1 MKTKERSRKRPNT
14 PNALAADAPQRRS
27 RAMMSKVLG
36 VEAGDRM
43 RVIDAV
49 ERGFESSA
57 VVRLATTFE
66 IAEGDVLEAVDIS
79 RSTFSRRKKRQER
92 LTTSES
98 DRLYRVI
105 RLFGR
110 AVEVLGSESDA
121 QQWMRTSKRALG
133 GVSPLIMARTDAGT
147 QEVEDL
153 LGRIEYGIP
162 T

>member
-1 MKTKERSRKRPNT
+1 MNAKDRSQKRPDLSST
-14 PNALAADAPQRRS
+14 VAPDARQRRS
-27 RAMMSKVLG
+27 RTLVSEVLG
-36 VEAGDRM
+36 VEAGDPM
-43 RVIDAV
+43 RVIEAV
-49 ERGFESSA
+49 ERGFEISA
-57 VVRLATTFE
+57 VGRLATTFE
-66 IAEGDVLEAVDIS
+66 IAEGDVLDAVDIS

-110 AVEVLGSESDA
+110 AVEVLRSESDVR
-121 QQWMRTSKRALG
+121 QWMRTPKRALG
-133 GVSPLIMARTDAGT
+133 GVSPLVMARNDAGT

-153 LGRIEYGIP
+153 LGRIEHGIP

>member
-1 MKTKERSRKRPNT
+1 MKPKERSRRRPSA
-14 PNALAADAPQRRS
+14 PSALSPDAPQRRS
-27 RAMMSKVLG
+27 RAVMSDVLG
-36 VEAGDRM
+36 VEADDRM

-57 VVRLATTFE
+57 VGRLATTFD
-66 IAEGDVLEAVDIS
+66 ISEGDVLEAVDIS

-110 AVEVLGSESDA
+110 AVEVLGSEPDA

-133 GVSPLIMARTDAGT
+133 GGSPLIMARTDAGA

-153 LGRIEYGIP
+153 LGRIEHGIP
-162 T
+162 S